1 MPEFLDSAVLM
12 QRPHV
17 IWLVPRRCAI
27 ILVSPISQNKFIRS
41 SRMPR
46 SGSRKILMV
55 SLLLFLAVAF
65 SAAQTQV
72 ASLHSNNGLV
82 WQRTSPTVQKPDGP
96 VLYQLLFSTAG
107 IPNQIAKFDT
117 NPRHLTN
124 SLLSDDGSNV
134 HVGTSNTFAIASTGI
149 ISFAAGQTFPGGGA
163 GTVTSVGLAAPVSD
177 FTVSGSPVTSNGTLT
192 LNWTVAPTNTST
204 ANAIVKRDGSGNFG
218 AGTITLGG
226 NLVLPDTSSGSV
238 GLLTMGGIPF
248 LHDSGL
254 TNTFV
259 GKNAGSLT
267 NPGQA
272 NIGVGDFAL
281 TTSSGSS
288 NIAIGFNALVSNTTV
303 GFNIAI
309 GTQAGYG

>member
-1 MPEFLDSAVLM
+1 
-12 QRPHV
+12 
-17 IWLVPRRCAI
+17 
-27 ILVSPISQNKFIRS
+27 
-41 SRMPR
+41 MPR
-46 SGSRKILMV
+46 PGSRKILMV
-55 SLLLFLAVAF
+55 SLFLFLAGSF

-134 HVGTSNTFAIASTGI
+134 HVGTGNTFAIASNGI
-149 ISFAAGQTFPGGGA
+149 ITFAGGQTFPGG

-177 FTVSGSPVTSNGTLT
+177 FTVGGSPVTSNGTLT

-226 NLVLPDTSSGSV
+226 TGLNPNTTGS
-238 GLLTMGGIPF
+238 L
-248 LHDSGL
+248 
-254 TNTFV
+254 NTFI
-259 GKNAGSLT
+259 GYRAA
-267 NPGQA
+267 PG
-272 NIGVGDFAL
+272 GL
-281 TTSSGSS
+281 Y
-288 NIAIGFNALVSNTTV
+288 AIK
-303 GFNIAI
+303 
-309 GTQAGYG
+309 